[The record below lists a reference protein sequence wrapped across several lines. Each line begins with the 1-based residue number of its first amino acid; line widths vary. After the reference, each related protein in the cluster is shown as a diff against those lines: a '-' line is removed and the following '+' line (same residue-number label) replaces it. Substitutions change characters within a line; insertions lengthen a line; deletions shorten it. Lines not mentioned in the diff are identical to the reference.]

1 MRRDDSGVGAILVLI
16 AMGAL
21 LAGIAVALIF
31 AEVMVER
38 SRLDSAADLAALAA
52 AARAADPVA
61 ACQAAADGAALNDAS
76 VDSCV
81 VVGRDVT
88 IRVSRPAPPGL
99 TRLATSLGLPAPRI
113 HSISRAGPPRSSQ
126 QRGYDQVQESTS
138 AFLVQRFVA
147 VTAFGRLDARRTP
160 GQAFA
165 RGHGVPCCRQPDRR
179 STVAALGKASASRG
193 TVVNDD
199 RASPGV
205 GMILG

>member
-38 SRLDSAADLAALAA
+38 SRLDSAADLAALAG

-61 ACQAAADGAALNDAS
+61 ACQAAAEGAALNDAS

-81 VVGRDVT
+81 VVGREVT
-88 IRVSRPAPPGL
+88 IRVSRQAPPGL

-126 QRGYDQVQESTS
+126 QRGYDQVQESMSTI
-138 AFLVQRFVA
+138 LVQRFVA
-147 VTAFGRLDARRTP
+147 VAALGRLDAGRTAR
-160 GQAFA
+160 QTLA
-165 RGHGVPCCRQPDRR
+165 RGQGVPRRRQPDRR
-179 STVAALGKASASRG
+179 SAVAALGEASATRG
-193 TVVNDD
+193 TVVYDD